1 MGNEVTPIDV
11 GAISVP
17 LSSAMAARVSARA
30 RKHKQNLT
38 EAVDALLVLAFR
50 NIDAASIGGHKR
62 WDGVSA
68 EQRSA
73 LGRKAVEARWRKEAR
88 DDLTVEQILA
98 WADAHHK
105 RTRKWPSVN
114 SGAVDDAPGETWVA
128 INQALYKGG
137 RGLPKGSS
145 LSKLLV
151 EHGRK

>member
-1 MGNEVTPIDV
+1 M
-11 GAISVP
+11 
-17 LSSAMAARVSARA
+17 
-30 RKHKQNLT
+30 
-38 EAVDALLVLAFR
+38 
-50 NIDAASIGGHKR
+50 
-62 WDGVSA
+62 
-68 EQRSA
+68 
-73 LGRKAVEARWRKEAR
+73 EARWRKDAR
-88 DDLTVEQILA
+88 HDLTVEQILA

-114 SGAVDDAPGETWVA
+114 SGAVDDAPEETWVA